1 MSLPAKV
8 KERNSNTPDLAGGQ
22 IKGEEN
28 EDDGLSDSEDQPKG
42 PAEALDSK
50 FTTLQLEYMDD
61 RKDDYKELPKHQRR
75 EFAINVALHFLD
87 GIREKVERE
96 GRKIET
102 GDRTGL
108 INNVVLWFRIR
119 CRKRLGAEL
128 WEKKWSKML
137 FEAHTKCQISMEDID
152 DGSLDLAES
161 ESESESDSESDSD
174 SDSESESESDS
185 EAQSESESES
195 DSSDLDR
202 KGRKPDGKDPKDGR
216 RNGKSI
222 ELRTFS
228 LNEEEVK
235 EMQDTAANWNKEG
248 PPPEVQRQLAFDRA
262 LPVVRQFI
270 HNMYKSMG
278 VRMAVL
284 VGFEGPGKEP
294 YSSFVDCGAELGKR
308 RFVREYR
315 SAIRDSGIFR
325 NWSTFIQGEFEDN
338 LADNLA
344 GLPTPKLRGRGKPLL
359 SLPLN
364 SYMEPILPNP
374 SVFPKGLPRWEYYP
388 HLIRTFV
395 TLHLALASGRDP
407 DVSHP
412 PWRILQS
419 SIRDY
424 VNEEYLPDDLSPYFV
439 DPTKINVGA
448 QEKLL
453 YYWYRRQVDGEAMVF
468 EFHHYPDSKGSPVV
482 REPRKLQEEEEPDR
496 ELKEDSSVKQDEK
509 ERKSRVKNG
518 KKKMGKG
525 QVATKVEAPA
535 GKKEGKAQVATK
547 VGAPAGKKEEKAQVA
562 TKTGAPAGKKEGKA
576 QVATKTGAPA
586 GKKEGKAQVATKVK
600 APAGNRRAERIS
612 TRSAVLVED
621 AEKLGVPPEGLLGEE
636 GVSSRPKP
644 RKKVPNPSALLPQE
658 SHTPS
663 DGPNPAVKASPPDI
677 TDPPV
682 FQDPSESSH
691 PTVRLVPAG
700 SLLPQERKPAVSTN
714 ASDRTDPSVFER
726 PSESSHPT
734 VGLLPS
740 GSTIPAGNG
749 DGTTFLPFSA
759 LPPSPITP
767 SSQPVATAD
776 TLLKWNSLPEDVRN
790 MALQFAMNPAQVTP
804 KQVLDNVP
812 TESHPHPTPPA
823 EILPPAVH
831 VQVTPADAKHMPEAT
846 TSASRP
852 ESDVADRLP
861 VKPKTKTKGKGK
873 SKKKGVPEEDVPLST
888 SKEKGKEK
896 SKKKNLTVEDMPLTT
911 PSQRKERND
920 DLQKWGTTSQKRQ
933 RVPVKRYIPE

>member
-128 WEKKWSKML
+128 WEKKWSVRQVFYKMYPERVKVRQKML

-185 EAQSESESES
+185 EAQSES

-216 RNGKSI
+216 RNGSKGKDVKGRRRNTKKGKAAMPVVRVTPFHMFQKALSY
-222 ELRTFS
+222 ELS
-228 LNEEEVK
+228 LLTEEEVK

-395 TLHLALASGRDP
+395 TLHLGAFIGLLRNALILPPLKALASGRDP

-677 TDPPV
+677 TDPPD

-691 PTVRLVPAG
+691 RTVRLVPAG

-714 ASDRTDPSVFER
+714 ASDRTDPSVFEG

-846 TSASRP
+846 TSA
-852 ESDVADRLP
+852 
-861 VKPKTKTKGKGK
+861 
-873 SKKKGVPEEDVPLST
+873 
-888 SKEKGKEK
+888 
-896 SKKKNLTVEDMPLTT
+896 
-911 PSQRKERND
+911 
-920 DLQKWGTTSQKRQ
+920 
-933 RVPVKRYIPE
+933 